1 MTTEAFTAFLKLDNI
16 PLKAYSFASYQVHNF
31 EESKRHLIQIRL
43 ILLAIVDL
51 LPALSNLILFSCE
64 RVLMS
69 CLQQQ
74 QQQNNP
80 TRNMRIILI
89 SSKTISRN
97 YDRNSNNN
105 DNEKRIIKNLA
116 LQSFLFMSCCLS
128 SVRYFLLFS

>member
-1 MTTEAFTAFLKLDNI
+1 MTTEAFMAFLKLDNI
-16 PLKAYSFASYQVHNF
+16 PLKDYSFASYQVHNF

-43 ILLAIVDL
+43 ILLAIVDS

>member
-16 PLKAYSFASYQVHNF
+16 PLKDYSFASYQVHNF

-51 LPALSNLILFSCE
+51 LPALSNLILFSC
-64 RVLMS
+64 VLMS